1 MSDPTGARE
10 AVEAAYRSEWAR
22 IVATL
27 IRVTGDWTLAEDC
40 TAESFETALAK
51 WPADGVPAKPGAWL
65 TTVAKNRAL
74 DRLRRAAT
82 LERKLGEVAAMSE
95 LEHLDPEAIEIA
107 DDRLRLIFTCCHP
120 ALAMEAR
127 VALTLRT
134 VGGLTT
140 DQIARAFLVSES
152 TIAPRIVRAKRKI
165 VEAGIPY
172 RVPEPHRLP
181 ERLSGVL
188 AVLYLAFNE
197 GYTVVDHVDVA
208 LEAIRVTRALASLMP
223 DEPEVLGLLSLMLLQ
238 NSRRD
243 ARVRDGELLTL
254 EEQDRSRWDAT
265 AIAEGRALLGTAG
278 RRARP
283 GPYQLQAAIAAVHA
297 SAAIADAT
305 DWASIVALYDRLAL
319 IAPGPIV
326 GLNRAIAVGMAHGPD
341 AGLAALDTVAPAL
354 GAYPLLPAARA
365 DLLQR
370 AGRGAEAAEQYEAA
384 IRVAGSEAERRA
396 LSRRLSDV
404 RDTPL

>member
-1 MSDPTGARE
+1 MTDPTGARE

-40 TAESFETALAK
+40 TAEAFETALAK

-82 LERKLGEVAAMSE
+82 LERKLEEVAAMSE
-95 LEHLDPEAIEIA
+95 LEHLDPEASEIA

-134 VGGLTT
+134 VGGLST

-152 TIAPRIVRAKRKI
+152 TIAQRIVRAKRKI

-172 RVPEPHRLP
+172 RVPEPRRLA

-208 LEAIRVTRALASLMP
+208 REAIRVARALASLMP
-223 DEPEVLGLLSLMLLQ
+223 DEPEALGLLSLMLLQ
-238 NSRRD
+238 NSRRE
-243 ARVRDGELLTL
+243 ARVRHGELLTL
-254 EEQDRSRWDAT
+254 EEQDRSRWDAA

-278 RRARP
+278 RRSRP

-297 SAAIADAT
+297 SATTADTT

-319 IAPGPIV
+319 VAPGPIV

-341 AGLAALDTVAPAL
+341 AGLAALDAVAPAL

-370 AGRGAEAAEQYEAA
+370 AGRGAEAAQQYEAA

-396 LSRRLSDV
+396 LSRRLGDV